1 MKKSMVTFL
10 KHSSPLIIALVFF
23 VAVSVCQSQE
33 GIIEKAGKKIDEG
46 VAAVKDTAV
55 KPEDKAK
62 EGAEAAKDTAVKP
75 EEKAK
80 EGAEAAKDTAAK
92 AGDKIGEGV
101 GAAKDA
107 LGVPAQ
113 KTGEQAQFLLGYY
126 KGEASGKMDKDTREA
141 VKEF

>member
-55 KPEDKAK
+55 KPE
-62 EGAEAAKDTAVKP
+62 
-75 EEKAK
+75 EKAK

-113 KTGEQAQFLLGYY
+113 KTGE
-126 KGEASGKMDKDTREA
+126 
-141 VKEF
+141 

>member
-55 KPEDKAK
+55 KPEDKA
-62 EGAEAAKDTAVKP
+62 G
-75 EEKAK
+75 
-80 EGAEAAKDTAAK
+80 
-92 AGDKIGEGV
+92 
-101 GAAKDA
+101 
-107 LGVPAQ
+107 
-113 KTGEQAQFLLGYY
+113 
-126 KGEASGKMDKDTREA
+126 MDKMEEGKSKMEKGMEKMQEGMDKMKSPMD
-141 VKEF
+141 VGK